1 MIKTSGDH
9 ELQSLNLHRI
19 IIFIFFKIK
28 DIKLREAVLSLMHHG
43 FEFDQES
50 VEEELGD
57 LENLKQP
64 PSISPNTTPEDEQY
78 AADLSRTWE
87 QTVLDNELRCVGLNK
102 HADVASWSMAIL
114 KILLYPD
121 MIDGYRYAW

>member
-1 MIKTSGDH
+1 
-9 ELQSLNLHRI
+9 
-19 IIFIFFKIK
+19 
-28 DIKLREAVLSLMHHG
+28 MHHG

-50 VEEELGD
+50 VDEELGD
-57 LENLKQP
+57 LEVLKQP
-64 PSISPNTTPEDEQY
+64 PSIATDTRVIPEDEQY
-78 AADLSRTWE
+78 AADLSPTWE

-121 MIDGYRYAW
+121 MIDGYRYV